1 MSGTWGPEMERRWD
15 KWAIIITINDE
26 VYRKFCRSH
35 GRAPGKWGGEWD
47 VKEWSSNEMMY
58 WS

>member
-1 MSGTWGPEMERRWD
+1 MERRWD

-35 GRAPGKWGGEWD
+35 GRAPGKWGVEWD